1 MRKHVRTLVL
11 ILLAAGLLLL
21 FLRGAHLNE
30 VWSEIKEANAWLI
43 TAAVASTLV
52 NMVFRAVRWQCLL
65 KPVGNTHFRSVFRAT
80 MIGFAA
86 INVLPA
92 RAGEVIKP
100 YLLAR
105 QEGLSVTSTFATVVV
120 ERLLDSVT
128 IAMMLASFVLFF
140 DPGMAA
146 ANETMYRLVRLGGL
160 TVGTG
165 ALALLGALFFA
176 AGHPEAL
183 GRWAFKLEHLL
194 PGRVTHRLAA
204 LLQGFAEGLA
214 VVRAPMR
221 LLAALVL
228 SFPLWLSIAAG
239 VWAATLAFHIVMP
252 FTGSF
257 LMLALLVVGV
267 SVPTPGGLGAFE
279 AAYRIGATSF
289 YAVPND
295 RAVGAALVL
304 HAISMLPTVA
314 LGFLF
319 LVQDGMNLGGV
330 SKLATAAVEGEAQ

>member
-1 MRKHVRTLVL
+1 MQNRVRTLVL
-11 ILLAAGLLLL
+11 VVLSVGLLAL

-30 VWSEIKEANAWLI
+30 VWADIKEANAWLI
-43 TAAVASTLV
+43 AGAVATTVV
-52 NMVFRAVRWQCLL
+52 NMLFRAIRWQCLL
-65 KPVGNTHFRSVFRAT
+65 APLGKTRFRSVFRAT

-105 QEGLSVTSTFATVVV
+105 QEGLSVTATFATVVV
-120 ERLLDSVT
+120 ERVLDSVT
-128 IAMMLASFVLFF
+128 LAMMLASFVLFF

-146 ANETMYRLVRLGGL
+146 ADSTMYRIVRLGGL
-160 TVGTG
+160 AVGGG
-165 ALALLGALFFA
+165 ALGLLGLLFFA

-194 PGRVTHRLAA
+194 PGRMTHTLAG
-204 LLQGFAEGLA
+204 LLQSFAEGLA

-221 LLAALVL
+221 LLAGLAL
-228 SFPLWLSIAAG
+228 SFPLWLSIALG
-239 VWAATLAFHIVMP
+239 VWAVTRAFQIAMP

-267 SVPTPGGLGAFE
+267 SVPTPGGVGAFE

-289 YAVPND
+289 YAVSTD

-304 HAISMLPTVA
+304 HAISIVPTVA

-319 LVQDGMNLGGV
+319 LLQDGLNLGGV
-330 SKLATAAVEGEAQ
+330 RKVATAAVEGDVR